1 MKQRKELPGY
11 LFTGFLEAG
20 KTHTLQETLSD
31 PDFNGGEPMLLI
43 VCEEGVEEFEPSN
56 FAHDNIAIEMIEDAE
71 DLTPAL
77 LSALEDKHHPQR
89 VLIEYNGMWML
100 DNLYQALP
108 ENWMIYQE
116 IMVADANT
124 FLAYNKNMR
133 QLMYDKLQSCETVVL
148 NRAPLDVDAEAIH
161 KIIRGANRR
170 CAIGYD
176 YVNGQFA
183 YDELEDPLPFDINA
197 PVIDIKDED
206 YAFWYRDL
214 TEDVSKYVGK
224 TVRFKGIVARDHQ
237 LPPRTF
243 VIGRHVMTCC
253 VDDISYCGV
262 VCKSMRAN
270 TLNTK
275 DWVILTAKVSFEF
288 HKIYGG
294 QGPVLTDVALE
305 FANPPASLVATF

>member
-1 MKQRKELPGY
+1 MKQRKELPVY

-89 VLIEYNGMWML
+89 VLIEYNGVWML

-305 FANPPASLVATF
+305 FANPPTNLVATF